1 MKIAK
6 VCLLAIMTLALCL
19 SSQASSTVHDPIHT
33 VLNVAQQVYGQVK
46 QELQHSEDV
55 SKYTT
60 MIEKQIQQINQLTNI
75 INKNVEQLRRFG
87 DPNTYVNML
96 GLDELLKEA
105 NRMESGIGKTIEEFR
120 QTADGLAA
128 LKNTGKGLY
137 DDFSN
142 MPDKFGR
149 EVHYTTENFKKFG
162 VLQDMYED
170 FNNQLSG
177 SNESVGRLENEVAG
191 TARQINSAGSLVETE
206 KLKAKLQAVE
216 GMTNT
221 SIQRATL
228 AALKILVQGESNRN
242 DQARAQEAV
251 RQRKVQEMQT
261 ENQQLYVLGRSL
273 LGPSRTP

>member
-6 VCLLAIMTLALCL
+6 VCLLAIMTLVLCL

-105 NRMESGIGKTIEEFR
+105 NRMESGVGKTIEEFR

-142 MPDKFGR
+142 LPDKFGR

-177 SNESVGRLENEVAG
+177 SNESIGRLENEVAS

-216 GMTNT
+216 EMTNT